1 MVKFNGIPLPELVK
15 DFDKVK
21 PKVFVQRIIPKKKVA
36 YRRVVGDYGYEIV
49 VRGLIE
55 SNLPTRGE
63 IDEALQNAVEILE
76 GFADGESHELDLEDH
91 SDHLFCLAIDPR
103 FSRMAYNKIS
113 YEITFMQTSLVQ
125 FGTLQD
131 SVSIADVLSGV
142 PGKVGLLE
150 DFVGVSENIK
160 HYKGVGGIEYGFGTV
175 GSQNYPRVEDGLTGS
190 GSDQGLSTY
199 NTWFTKLT
207 IAGPKTVK
215 EIHVYIKTAVG
226 NKRLSLYDNSG
237 TNVLLGQT
245 STFVGSSGAWAEI
258 SLTTAYHIA
267 AGSATFWLGVTE
279 LDGNAELY
287 QSTAGSAG
295 DAYLSATSYVTAGF
309 PSTLDIDALTSSNL
323 KCQVHTSS
331 VQIKGFMKRGSKFTL
346 PSQKEIYFV
355 KIHSH
360 VQTGHARVSV
370 FDEQSPKNKKWE
382 SESVALSVGSNVIL
396 ISSGTPSTLTLPAA
410 DYGVWWQYD
419 DVGDAPSYT
428 AGAAGNGRYLAQ
440 AYGAF
445 PATISGDTSTAE
457 KWTETLAELGWEEI
471 V

>member
-55 SNLPTRGE
+55 SNLPTRDE

-91 SDHLFCLAIDPR
+91 SDLLFCLAIDPR

-113 YEITFMQTSLVQ
+113 YEITFMQSSLVQ
-125 FGTLQD
+125 FGILQD

-160 HYKGVGGIEYGFGTV
+160 HYKGVGGTEYGFGTV
-175 GSQNYPRVEDGLTGS
+175 GSQSYPTTNFGETTDVGGDTNWSGYIVSLKGTLAVAGTLKSISLRIEAATNARVSIFSHDAVNNKPNALLAESASEACSAGE
-190 GSDQGLSTY
+190 
-199 NTWFTKLT
+199 WHVFTM
-207 IAGPKTVK
+207 
-215 EIHVYIKTAVG
+215 TAVY
-226 NKRLSLYDNSG
+226 L
-237 TNVLLGQT
+237 
-245 STFVGSSGAWAEI
+245 
-258 SLTTAYHIA
+258 A
-267 AGSATFWLGVTE
+267 AGTYWLALQHQSAVAAIPYVVATGRISQRT
-279 LDGNAELY
+279 
-287 QSTAGSAG
+287 Q
-295 DAYLSATSYVTAGF
+295 AYGAFPATWPADSVQTDSRNISIYATY
-309 PSTLDIDALTSSNL
+309 
-323 KCQVHTSS
+323 
-331 VQIKGFMKRGSKFTL
+331 VQIKGYLKRGSKFTL
-346 PSQKEIYFV
+346 PSQKEIYYV
-355 KIHSH
+355 KFYSH
-360 VQTGHARVSV
+360 VAVGNARVAI
-370 FDEQSPKNKKWE
+370 FDEASPKVKKWE
-382 SESVALSVGSNVIL
+382 SGSIALAAGANIVL
-396 ISSGTPSTLTLPAA
+396 ISSGTPNSLTLPAA

-428 AGAAGNGRYLAQ
+428 AGAAGDGRYLAQ

-445 PATISGDTSTAE
+445 PSTISGDTSTAE